1 MNDKPLEKQIE
12 TILKQLLTNNPNINL
27 ASVVSVEGLPIVSII
42 PKNVDESHISAMTA
56 TLLTLGERATVEM
69 KKGYLNEIIVKAKEG
84 YIIVISAGMNAV
96 LVITTNNR
104 CKLGLI
110 LFECKKDCKK
120 IEDLLK

>member
-1 MNDKPLEKQIE
+1 MNESLEKQIE
-12 TILKQLLTNNPNINL
+12 TILKELLINNSEIKL

-42 PKNVDESHISAMTA
+42 PKNVDETHISAMTA
-56 TLLTLGERATVEM
+56 TLLTLGERATSEM

-84 YIIVISAGMNAV
+84 YIIVVSAGMNAV

-110 LFECKKDCKK
+110 LFECKKACKK
-120 IEDLLK
+120 ISKLLS